1 MKNKQIVVVDVG
13 TSNVVIAVGAVE
25 DDDRVNI
32 VDIVAEPVTG
42 VNAGRIENSDMVG
55 LAIASAKKKIEQRL
69 NIRLTEVYA
78 GLSGEYVRCVQVTD
92 HVYVKD
98 ELRNGSNQITQSD
111 IDELDRRMK
120 TVKLPDDRETIMT
133 MQPLR
138 YKVDEKEVD
147 VPVGAYGHLLT
158 ATYNF
163 ILCDKAMRDRL
174 SQCLQVHGI
183 SVKEFV
189 PNAFVSHL
197 SIANTDDM
205 QDGAVV
211 VDLGGGVTDVT
222 VLYGGK
228 VRYMASI
235 PIGANAINNDIRTY
249 SIPSNYVED
258 LKVQY
263 GSAMVERAVDDI
275 IVFQSMRRGMPK
287 SILRRNLVTVIESRL
302 KEIAGWV
309 AREIKDAGCGSK
321 FMPVV
326 LLTGGGSNMRD
337 IEALF
342 ARELG
347 YEDVRAVHPEY
358 GFVEESLLEHITTPA
373 YATAASLLIYGAT
386 HGECAV
392 SESPVRRHQPSNVVV
407 NTPDPAPVH
416 VRPRSIRDDAPQS
429 VDNNTE
435 QTPVEQTEQEPQK
448 FDDEDVSFNP
458 EGGDDK
464 ASKTSRLT
472 SRLSKMWNKLNNAF
486 VQNENDS
493 EF

>member
-13 TSNVVIAVGAVE
+13 TSNVVIAVGAMD

-32 VDIVAEPVTG
+32 VGIVSEPVTG

-69 NIRLTEVYA
+69 GIRLTEVYA

-120 TVKLPDDRETIMT
+120 TVKLPDDREMIMT

-138 YKVDEKEVD
+138 YKIDEKEVD

-174 SQCLQVHGI
+174 DQCLRVHGI

-197 SIANTDDM
+197 SIANTEDM

-235 PIGANAINNDIRTY
+235 PVGANAVNNDIRTY

-258 LKVQY
+258 LKVRY
-263 GSAMVERAVDDI
+263 GSAMVEKADDDI
-275 IVFQSMRRGMPK
+275 IVFQSIRRGMPK

-309 AREIKDAGCGSK
+309 SREIKDAGCGSK
-321 FMPVV
+321 YMPVV
-326 LLTGGGSNMRD
+326 LLTGGGSQMRD

-347 YEDVRAVHPEY
+347 YEVRAVFPEY
-358 GFVEESLLEHITTPA
+358 GFVEESLLEHVTTPA

-386 HGECAV
+386 HGECSVA
-392 SESPVRRHQPSNVVV
+392 ESPVRRNQPSNVVD
-407 NTPDPAPVH
+407 TPVSPSVRRRSLIDDTPQTQPA
-416 VRPRSIRDDAPQS
+416 
-429 VDNNTE
+429 DNHE
-435 QTPVEQTEQEPQK
+435 QTQEEKHEEESQK
-448 FDDEDVSFNP
+448 SDNDDVSFNP
-458 EGGDDK
+458 DGEDK
-464 ASKTSRLT
+464 TSKTSRLT
-472 SRLSKMWNKLNNAF
+472 KSLSKLWNKVNNAF

>member
-25 DDDRVNI
+25 DDGRVNI

-120 TVKLPDDRETIMT
+120 TVKLPDDREMIMT

-138 YKVDEKEVD
+138 YKIDEKEVD

-174 SQCLQVHGI
+174 NQCLQVHGI

-263 GSAMVERAVDDI
+263 GSAMVEKAVDDI

-358 GFVEESLLEHITTPA
+358 GFVEESLLEHVTTLA

-416 VRPRSIRDDAPQS
+416 VRRRSLIDDAPQAA
-429 VDNNTE
+429 DNNTE
-435 QTPVEQTEQEPQK
+435 QTPVEQTVQEPQR

-464 ASKTSRLT
+464 ASKTSSLT

>member
-13 TSNVVIAVGAVE
+13 TSNVVIAVGAME
-25 DDDRVNI
+25 DDGRVNI
-32 VDIVAEPVTG
+32 VDIVTEPVTG

-55 LAIASAKKKIEQRL
+55 LAIAAAKKKIEQRL

-98 ELRNGSNQITQSD
+98 ALRNGSNQITQSD

-120 TVKLPDDRETIMT
+120 TVKLPDDREMIMT

-138 YKVDEKEVD
+138 YKIDEKEVD

-174 SQCLQVHGI
+174 NQCLQVHGI

-189 PNAFVSHL
+189 PNAFILHL

-249 SIPSNYVED
+249 SIPSNCVED

-263 GSAMVERAVDDI
+263 GSAMVDKAVDDI

-287 SILRRNLVTVIESRL
+287 NILRHNLVTVIESRL

-326 LLTGGGSNMRD
+326 LLTGGGSKMRD

-347 YEDVRAVHPEY
+347 YEDVRAVFPEY

-386 HGECAV
+386 HGECAI
-392 SESPVRRHQPSNVVV
+392 SESPVRRHQPSDDTDTTKPSPVRRHPLIDD
-407 NTPDPAPVH
+407 TPQPA
-416 VRPRSIRDDAPQS
+416 DASEP
-429 VDNNTE
+429 
-435 QTPVEQTEQEPQK
+435 TPVVEPEKEPEK

-464 ASKTSRLT
+464 QSKKKRLT
-472 SRLSKMWNKLNNAF
+472 SSLSKFWNKVNNAF

>member
-25 DDDRVNI
+25 DDGRVNI
-32 VDIVAEPVTG
+32 VDIVTEPVTG

-55 LAIASAKKKIEQRL
+55 LAIAAAKKKIEQRL

-138 YKVDEKEVD
+138 YKIDEKEVD

-174 SQCLQVHGI
+174 NQCLQVHGI

-235 PIGANAINNDIRTY
+235 PVGANAINNDIRTY

-263 GSAMVERAVDDI
+263 GSAMVDKAVDDI
-275 IVFQSMRRGMPK
+275 IVFQSIRRGMPK

-326 LLTGGGSNMRD
+326 LLTGGGSKMRD

-347 YEDVRAVHPEY
+347 YEDVRAVFPEY
-358 GFVEESLLEHITTPA
+358 GFVEESLLEHVTTPA

-392 SESPVRRHQPSNVVV
+392 SESPVRRHQQTDADTHTPSPVRRRSLIDD
-407 NTPDPAPVH
+407 TPQPADTSEP
-416 VRPRSIRDDAPQS
+416 
-429 VDNNTE
+429 
-435 QTPVEQTEQEPQK
+435 TPVEEPEKEPAK

-458 EGGDDK
+458 EGDDDK
-464 ASKTSRLT
+464 QSKKKRLT
-472 SRLSKMWNKLNNAF
+472 SSLSKFWNKVNNAF